1 MGKETRFNAA
11 LCNVKN
17 AIPVPPGTARNLG
30 PVAGTGADGAIPGI
44 GAADLGEIVQLP
56 DGSFVA
62 VFGDSFGGDKVGT
75 GPHYAS
81 VAVPVT
87 FDELGRPQFGEPCNG
102 PVGTPNPLFIPPAQA
117 RGKNTL
123 PAGSVLA
130 GGKTYLMA
138 VGTSNLSPDGGS
150 WLVEATNDPSNG
162 WKPIEGSWRPWR
174 KGAPTQISGYLDKDG
189 KVHIAANSFDRS
201 QGISLYR
208 AEPDTLTDR
217 SMWQPCGRYRWGRP
231 GRAPTAISQ
240 GQNFGEISLREV
252 DGKVVLAGFNAT
264 TGNVEVRVADE
275 LAKIFLEGAVTTIVD
290 HKITPQPY
298 GGYIIP
304 GSTLENLNI
313 FVSQWNTL
321 TDARGIPIGAPYN
334 TQHIIAN
341 VKPSRG

>member
-1 MGKETRFNAA
+1 MP
-11 LCNVKN
+11 L
-17 AIPVPPGTARNLG
+17 PPGNARNLG

-62 VFGDSFGGDKVGT
+62 VFGDSFGGDKVGA
-75 GPHYAS
+75 GAHYAS

-87 FDELGRPQFGEPCNG
+87 FDEMGRPQFGEPLNG
-102 PVGTPNPLFIPPAQA
+102 PAGGPNPLFIPPPPA

-130 GGKTYLMA
+130 GGKTYMMA

-150 WLVEATNDPSNG
+150 WLVEATSDPSKG
-162 WKPIEGSWRPWR
+162 WKPIDGSWRPWR
-174 KGAPTQISGYLDKDG
+174 RGAPTQISGYLGKDG
-189 KVHIAANSFDRS
+189 KVYVAATSFDRS

-208 AEPDTLTDR
+208 TEPDTCTDR
-217 SMWQPCGRYRWGRP
+217 STWRPYGRHRWGRP
-231 GRAPTAISQ
+231 GRRAAPISQ

-264 TGNVEVRVADE
+264 SGNVEVRVVDE
-275 LAKIFLEGAVTTIVD
+275 PTKLFLDGTVTTIVD

-304 GSTLENLNI
+304 GSTLENMNI

-321 TDARGIPIGAPYN
+321 NDAHGIPIGAPYN
-334 TQHIIAN
+334 TQHFIAN
-341 VKPSRG
+341 VKPPSNLDSLR